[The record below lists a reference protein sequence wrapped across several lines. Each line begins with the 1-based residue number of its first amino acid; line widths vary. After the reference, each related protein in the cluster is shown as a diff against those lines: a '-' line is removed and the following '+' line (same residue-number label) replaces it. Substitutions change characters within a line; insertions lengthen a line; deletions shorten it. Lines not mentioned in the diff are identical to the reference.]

1 MSSPLNVAA
10 VTSRVIR
17 IPRELLNRGNK
28 SMFSLLKD
36 SGYFEAH
43 DQITKEALQ
52 DALLFDRESVHD
64 WLQYSDDK
72 RTTSGLYFKE
82 GVPGTYI
89 IGYFPNTAGNM
100 KKMIFNNEVIAC
112 ATYIKFEIE
121 GIRSGSQ
128 ELC

>member
-1 MSSPLNVAA
+1 MSSPENVAA

-82 GVPGTYI
+82 EDPETYV
-89 IGYFPNTAGNM
+89 IGYFPNKAGNR
-100 KKMIFNNEVIAC
+100 KKMVFKNPIIAC

-121 GIRSGSQ
+121 SIRCG
-128 ELC
+128 E

>member
-43 DQITKEALQ
+43 DQITKEAFQ
-52 DALLFDRESVHD
+52 DALLFDRENVRG

-82 GVPGTYI
+82 EDPETYI
-89 IGYFPNTAGNM
+89 IGYFPNKAGNR
-100 KKMIFNNEVIAC
+100 KKMIFNNPIIAC

-121 GIRSGSQ
+121 NIRCG
-128 ELC
+128 E